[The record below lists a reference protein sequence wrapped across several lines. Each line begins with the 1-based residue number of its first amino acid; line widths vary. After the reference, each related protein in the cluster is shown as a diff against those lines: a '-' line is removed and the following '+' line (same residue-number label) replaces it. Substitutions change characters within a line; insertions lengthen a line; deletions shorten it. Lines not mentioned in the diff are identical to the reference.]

1 MKSFEY
7 GDEKI
12 SDREIMFAVPSMVI
26 GVGILSLPRDLA
38 AATTASDGV
47 VAILV
52 GGGLAV
58 LFTWLLAKLTIR
70 FPNQS
75 FFTFSSTILSKP
87 VAVVISLLFAVI
99 WLGIT
104 AFEVRR
110 IADVSKQYLF
120 DRTPVEVIAL
130 CFLLV
135 VIYAVSGS
143 RAGLFRLNMMFLPII
158 LLIAL
163 VVFVFNLGFFDPN
176 QLLPMFETDFK
187 GYVKGVHTGLL
198 SYLGFVVVLFYIGLV
213 DNPKN
218 APKKAAIG
226 MCIPVVLYV
235 MLFLLCIG
243 VFGHS
248 VTANLLYPT
257 IELAKGIEIPGGF
270 FERFESVFFIIWIMA
285 IFNTTA
291 MALDIVV
298 LSLNSIF
305 NHTKKIKVIILV
317 APIVFSVSMFP
328 QDLIEVTKLGSIVSN
343 VAFSYTIFI
352 GVFLFVIAKLRKV
365 KPVGK

>member
-12 SDREIMFAVPSMVI
+12 SDREIMLAIPSLVI
-26 GVGILSLPRDLA
+26 GVGIFSLPRDLA
-38 AATTASDGV
+38 NVTTASDGWI
-47 VAILV
+47 AILV
-52 GGGLAV
+52 AGLVAV
-58 LFTWLLAKLTIR
+58 LATWLLAKLAIG

-110 IADVSKQYLF
+110 IADVSKLYLF
-120 DRTPVEVIAL
+120 DRTPVEVISL

-135 VIYAVSGS
+135 VVYAVSGS
-143 RAGLFRLNMMFLPII
+143 RAGLFRLNMLFLPII

-187 GYVKGVHTGLL
+187 GYVKGIHTGLL
-198 SYLGFVVVLFYIGLV
+198 SYVGFVIVLFYIGLV

-218 APKKAAIG
+218 VPEKAAIG
-226 MCIPVVLYV
+226 MCIPIALYL

-248 VTANLLYPT
+248 VTANLLSPT
-257 IELAKGIEIPGGF
+257 IELAKGVDVPGGF
-270 FERFESVFFIIWIMA
+270 LERFESVFFIIWIMA

-328 QDLIEVTKLGSIVSN
+328 QDLIEVTLLGSIVSN
-343 VAFSYTIFI
+343 AAFVYTIFI
-352 GVFLFVIAKLRKV
+352 GVVLFIVAKV
-365 KPVGK
+365 KGVKRDGK